1 MIADICFFL
10 FVTCIVIAVTLVC
23 YHFFM
28 KYATSCAHEVAIQKT
43 ILKLKEY
50 KEQVEHI
57 DSFDA
62 LSSLVETFEGEIESE
77 GIFKLP
83 LLLCDMSIV
92 ETTIYPLQN
101 RVFAI
106 GLIKGYNGS
115 KDKRAVNKLKS
126 VLSFQIENE
135 IKRLYRN
142 DLTY

>member
-1 MIADICFFL
+1 MADICFFL
-10 FVTCIVIAVTLVC
+10 FVTCMVIAVTLIC
-23 YHFFM
+23 HHFFM

-57 DSFDA
+57 DSFEG
-62 LSSLVETFEGEIESE
+62 LTSLVKTFDLEIESE
-77 GIFKLP
+77 GVFKVP

-92 ETTIYPLQN
+92 ETTLYPFHN